1 MAKCVRWVLAALL
14 CGLCTGAAVAQQPSA
29 QAFLEAIYKPY
40 LVKNSPGQNYREAD
54 RLFAPDLARAMNVD
68 NAAAAKRGEVPILD
82 GDPFVCAQEWD
93 VSKLAVAVS
102 TAGAKT
108 TGNVTFDTFG
118 KPRQVTLDLVLTPAG
133 WRIAN
138 IVCSSDPT
146 SLRALYKLP

>member
-1 MAKCVRWVLAALL
+1 MRRRWATAGLL
-14 CGLCTGAAVAQQPSA
+14 CALFAGSAGAQQPSA

-54 RLFAPDLARAMNVD
+54 RLFAPDLAKAMNID

-93 VSKLAVAVS
+93 ISKLAISAS
-102 TAGAKT
+102 TTGTKT
-108 TGNVTFDTFG
+108 TGKVTFDTFG
-118 KPRQVTLDLVLTPAG
+118 KPREVTIDLVLTPTG
-133 WRIAN
+133 WRIFN
-138 IVCSSDPT
+138 VVCSSDPT

>member
-1 MAKCVRWVLAALL
+1 VHRRWAAAGLL
-14 CGLCTGAAVAQQPSA
+14 CVLFAGTAGAQQPSV

-54 RLFAPDLARAMNVD
+54 RLFAPDLAKAMNID

-93 VSKLAVAVS
+93 ISKLAISAS
-102 TAGAKT
+102 TTGTKT

-118 KPRQVTLDLVLTPAG
+118 KPRQVTIDLVLTPTG

-138 IVCSSDPT
+138 VVCSSDPT

>member
-1 MAKCVRWVLAALL
+1 MRRRLAAAGLL
-14 CGLCTGAAVAQQPSA
+14 CALFAGSAGAQQPSA

-54 RLFAPDLARAMNVD
+54 RLFAPDLAKAMNID

-108 TGNVTFDTFG
+108 TGNVSFDTFG
-118 KPRQVTLDLVLTPAG
+118 KPRKVTLDLVLTPNG

-138 IVCSSDPT
+138 IVCSDDPT

>member
-1 MAKCVRWVLAALL
+1 MRRRWAAAGLL
-14 CGLCTGAAVAQQPSA
+14 CVLFAGSAVAQQPSA

-54 RLFAPDLARAMNVD
+54 RLFAPDLARAMNAD

-82 GDPFVCAQEWD
+82 GDPFVCAQEWEI
-93 VSKLAVAVS
+93 SKLAISAS
-102 TAGAKT
+102 TTGTKT
-108 TGNVTFDTFG
+108 TGKVTFDTFG
-118 KPRQVTLDLVLTPAG
+118 KPRQVTLDLVLMPTG

-138 IVCSSDPT
+138 VVCSSDPT

>member
-1 MAKCVRWVLAALL
+1 VHRRWALAGLL
-14 CGLCTGAAVAQQPSA
+14 CSLCAGTAAAQQPSA

-54 RLFAPDLARAMNVD
+54 RLFAAYLARAMNTD

-82 GDPFVCAQEWD
+82 GDPFVCAQEWEI
-93 VSKLAVAVS
+93 SKLAISAS
-102 TAGAKT
+102 TTGTKT
-108 TGNVTFDTFG
+108 TGKVTFDTFG
-118 KPRQVTLDLVLTPAG
+118 KPREVTIDLVLTPTG

-138 IVCSSDPT
+138 VVCSSDPT